1 MTTQILSIGTV
12 GRNQVYC
19 ILKMNLIKTAAALSR
34 WTARIGG
41 ASLVGVVVCIA
52 IGEGVPNLFAQPVR
66 IQLGFLGL
74 ALLMIGILAGWRWE
88 LGGGILSIS
97 GWVLFLV
104 TILKSPRAL
113 MTFDLALPG
122 ALYVM
127 SALLRRWHKNPT
139 PDQ

>member
-1 MTTQILSIGTV
+1 MGAV
-12 GRNQVYC
+12 GKNQTYC
-19 ILKMNLIKTAAALSR
+19 TMKMSLIQTAAALSR

-41 ASLVGVVVCIA
+41 ALLVGVVVCIA
-52 IGEGVPNLFAQPVR
+52 IGEGVPNLFTQPVR

-74 ALLMIGILAGWRWE
+74 ALLLIGILAGWRWE
-88 LGGGILSIS
+88 LGGGILSIF

-113 MTFDLALPG
+113 RTFDLALPG

-127 SALLRRWHKNPT
+127 SALLRRWHKNLT
-139 PDQ
+139 PYQ